1 MIRAFLF
8 LLVCSLRNRVSI
20 RLKRLRRPQ
29 YLISLLA
36 GLAYIYF
43 VFLHPFQWN
52 GSREPHTN
60 LAPDPNFFPIA
71 EPAFALLLFGAVV
84 SQWLL
89 PGARRA
95 LFSEAEI
102 QMLFPAPI
110 PRQALLHYH
119 MAKAQPG
126 ILFGTCITTL
136 VAATGT
142 LAPHAGYFFV
152 GLWIVYTFLYLCRVA
167 IFVARKALR
176 TLGLA
181 QWKLQAGMLGFLFFA
196 AASTVVWSRW
206 FLPGPGQ
213 TGIPAPADAIPWFLR
228 ITGSG
233 PAQFLLLPFQWM
245 VRPALASAPAQF
257 ALRLLPAIGIL
268 ASVYGCLRL
277 SRVQLGEMFPS
288 AAPAKPYS
296 GAKTASGEMRRVHR
310 QPPFRLAAEGAP
322 STAIYWKNLILA
334 GRFSLRR
341 IIVFLAGLFVMLAAV
356 KTLLDG
362 NAPAIVGS
370 VAAALAGFFILLGP
384 IVFREDLRTDWKN
397 LDILTT
403 YPIPGRGIVLGE
415 ALAPAAIL
423 GFLECASLFIAL
435 WLLPAAGSI
444 PWGFGDRIFIG
455 LAAALLLPPI
465 SLVGILVQNATVLIL
480 PGWVHLGRE
489 HQQGVEAMGQRL
501 ISSIATA
508 LCLLLFALPAMLL
521 SAALFFAGYRAMGMP
536 ILIPAATAAALT
548 LLLEASAFILWLGR
562 LFDRYDAAYEG

>member
-8 LLVCSLRNRVSI
+8 LLVCSLKNRVSI

-43 VFLHPFQWN
+43 VFLHPFHRN
-52 GSREPHTN
+52 GLREPHTS
-60 LAPDPNFFPIA
+60 LAPDSDFFPVA

-95 LFSEAEI
+95 LFNEAEI
-102 QMLFPAPI
+102 QILFPAPI

-119 MAKAQPG
+119 MAKAQLG
-126 ILFGTCITTL
+126 ILFGTCITAL
-136 VAATGT
+136 IVATGT
-142 LAPHAGYFFV
+142 LAPHAGYFFA

-167 IFVARKALR
+167 IFVARRALL
-176 TLGLA
+176 TLGLEE
-181 QWKLQAGMLGFLFFA
+181 WNLQAGMLGFLFFA
-196 AASTVVWSRW
+196 AASAAVWSRW
-206 FLPGPGQ
+206 FLPEPGQ
-213 TGIPAPADAIPWFLR
+213 TGVPAPAEAMSWFLR
-228 ITGSG
+228 VTGSG
-233 PAQFLLLPFQWM
+233 PAHFLLIPFHWM
-245 VRPALASAPAQF
+245 VRPALASAQAQF
-257 ALRLLPAIGIL
+257 VLGLLPAIGIL
-268 ASVYGCLRL
+268 ASVYGYLRF
-277 SRVQLGEMFPS
+277 SRVPLGEMFPS
-288 AAPAKPYS
+288 AA
-296 GAKTASGEMRRVHR
+296 KTASGEIRRVHR
-310 QPPFRLAAEGAP
+310 QPPFRLAPEGAP

-334 GRFSLRR
+334 GRFKLRR
-341 IIVFLAGLFVMLAAV
+341 IIVLLAGLFAMLAAV

-362 NAPAIVGS
+362 NASAILGS

-397 LDILTT
+397 LDILKT

-423 GFLECASLFIAL
+423 AFLECASLFMAL

-521 SAALFFAGYRAMGMP
+521 SAALFFAGYHAAGML
-536 ILIPAATAAALT
+536 ILVPAAAAAALT
-548 LLLEASAFILWLGR
+548 LFLEAGACILWLGR
-562 LFDRYDAAYEG
+562 LFDRYDTAYE